1 MRSKSLLGLVLGAVA
16 LVGLNPIASS
26 RARSREAAAA
36 AASESGIHKIKHVVI
51 IMQEN
56 RSFDSYF
63 GTYPGAD
70 GLPRAHGP
78 FTVCVPDPQHH
89 DCVRP
94 YHDRHNVNGGGPH
107 MASSSTEDID
117 GGRMDGFIRAREGG
131 GTLQPTTCR
140 VRGQLYR
147 DNPACSTGSDDVM
160 GYHNGQDIPNYWT
173 YAHDFVLQDHMF
185 EAVASW
191 SLPSHLYLVSGWSA
205 LCTVPLVP
213 ASCANDPS
221 QKIGITTG
229 SANRWPAVHYGWTD
243 TTYLLHRHHVS
254 WHYYLDQGPEPD
266 CPNGAMV
273 CTKSRQTAGVPGI
286 WNPLRSFD
294 TVHEDGQEN
303 DIVPLRDIFGDAAR
317 GRLPAVSW
325 VIPSQGDSEH
335 PPAAITAGQT
345 YVTRVINAI
354 MRSKDWDSTAIF
366 LSWDDWGGFY
376 DHVRPPQADGD
387 GYGIRVPGLVISP
400 YARTGYIDHQVLSS
414 DAYLKF
420 IEDDFLGGERLN
432 PRSDGRPDPRPDVRE
447 NAAVLGNLIQDFDF
461 GQRPRAPVLLPL
473 HPRTD
478 LISRG

>member
-1 MRSKSLLGLVLGAVA
+1 VA
-16 LVGLNPIASS
+16 LVTVNPIAAS
-26 RARSREAAAA
+26 RAERSLSSPGVAITAP
-36 AASESGIHKIKHVVI
+36 SDGGIHKIKHVVI

-70 GLPRAHGP
+70 GLPRAHGR
-78 FTVCVPDPQHH
+78 FTVCVPDPHHH

-131 GTLQPTTCR
+131 GSPRT
-140 VRGQLYR
+140 
-147 DNPACSTGSDDVM
+147 DDVM
-160 GYHNGQDIPNYWT
+160 GYHTGQDIPNYWT

-185 EAVASW
+185 EAVGSW

-205 LCTVPLVP
+205 LCAVPLVP
-213 ASCANDPS
+213 ASCATDRS
-221 QKIGITTG
+221 QKTRTTG
-229 SANRWPAVHYGWTD
+229 SADRWPAVHYGWTD
-243 TTYLLHRHHVS
+243 ITYLLHRHHVS

-273 CTKSRQTAGVPGI
+273 CTKSSQKVGVPGI

-303 DIVPLRDIFGDAAR
+303 NIVPQRDIFGDAAR
-317 GRLPAVSW
+317 GALPAVSW
-325 VIPSQGDSEH
+325 VIPSLANSEH
-335 PPAAITAGQT
+335 PPAAITTGQT
-345 YVTRVINAI
+345 YVTRIIDAI
-354 MRSKDWDSTAIF
+354 MRSPDWKSTAIF

-376 DHVRPPQADGD
+376 DHVVPPQADTE
-387 GYGIRVPGLVISP
+387 GYGIRVPGLLISP
-400 YARTGYIDHQVLSS
+400 YAKTGYIDHQVLSS

-420 IEDDFLGGERLN
+420 IEDDFLGGQRLN
-432 PRSDGRPDPRPDVRE
+432 PGTDGRPDPRPDVRE
-447 NAAVLGNLIQDFDF
+447 SASILGNLIQDFDF
-461 GQRPRAPVLLPL
+461 HQRPRAPVLLPL